1 MEALEI
7 DSLHSTFTTLPPSI
21 AEGCVKPQ
29 FYLLLSAMN
38 GEGLFFLPL
47 MYFKEEGED
56 YVFLFVRG
64 KS

>member
-1 MEALEI
+1 MK
-7 DSLHSTFTTLPPSI
+7 SLHSTFTTLPPSSI
-21 AEGCVKPQ
+21 AEGVCKNSVILALICNEWRRPV
-29 FYLLLSAMN
+29 
-38 GEGLFFLPL
+38 FFLPL